1 MTTTRLTGTT
11 ALLAALAVTGCAPI
25 GQPNGGND
33 DNGPDAGTTAKA
45 CDKPIVK
52 TMNLTVTGNDSIGN
66 LPNSCW
72 HLDGTLT
79 INGTASSLAKLG
91 DLRQVKDLV
100 ITSGSLTSIDMSE
113 GLTVTRKLDIESSK
127 LTSLAAI
134 TLPDDSS
141 CLTYLDSVTVTAN
154 PSLTDLGGVA
164 AMTCVSGAVKISN
177 NVNLPSIRLDK
188 AQRLEGGVEIS
199 YNNKL
204 TQLTMANVTSIT
216 GDLVVSNNAL
226 LSSFTTLANLKY
238 MHGSVTIDSNPMLTT
253 LPTAM
258 QTAPAPTIESSLTIT
273 NNPKLTE
280 LGAFTKLSGV
290 NLLINISNNTT
301 LDVCQAK
308 AVGCCVYHP
317 GTATLHGNSGT
328 SCAVRP
334 YCIANT
340 SNNCPYA
347 SVTN

>member
-11 ALLAALAVTGCAPI
+11 ALFAALAVTGCAPI
-25 GQPNGGND
+25 GGQGNGGN
-33 DNGPDAGTTAKA
+33 DNGPDAGTTAKS
-45 CDKPIVK
+45 CDQPVVK
-52 TMNLTVTGNDSIGN
+52 TMNLTLSGTDSITN
-66 LPNSCW
+66 LPSSCW
-72 HLDGTLT
+72 QLNGTLT

-100 ITSGSLTSIDMSE
+100 INGGSLTSIDMSE
-113 GLTVTRKLDIESSK
+113 GLTVTRKLDIENSK
-127 LTSLAAI
+127 LTSLANI
-134 TLPDDSS
+134 TMPDDAS

-177 NVNLPSIRLDK
+177 NVNLASIRLDK

-204 TQLTMANVTSIT
+204 TQLTFANVTSIT
-216 GDLVVSNNAL
+216 GDLVVSNNATL
-226 LSSFTTLANLKY
+226 ASFTSLANLKY
-238 MHGSVTIDSNPMLTT
+238 MHGSVTIDSNPLLTT
-253 LPTAM
+253 LPTEM
-258 QTAPAPTIESSLTIT
+258 QTAPAPVIESSLTIT

-290 NLLINISNNTT
+290 NLLINISNNST
-301 LDVCQAK
+301 LDVCEAK

-317 GTATLHGNSGT
+317 GTATLHANSGT
-328 SCAVRP
+328 SCSVRP

-340 SNNCPYA
+340 NNNCPYA